1 MFNGVNQTF
10 TKESKTN
17 IYVLN
22 LLRFVHVVAGIL
34 WGGAAISY
42 LFFVKPSVTAIGAAG
57 PQFMQN
63 LMERRKY
70 PIFMMS
76 TSLLTVLAGG
86 ILFWFSSGGFNA
98 AWMASGPGIGFT
110 VGSVASLIA
119 FLAGGIGVGR
129 TSEKMAALGG
139 QIAAS
144 GKGPTPEQVAQM
156 ETGENER
163 DLERWRK
170 DHLDRLPDRR

>member
-1 MFNGVNQTF
+1 M
-10 TKESKTN
+10 N

-42 LFFVKPSVTAIGAAG
+42 LFFIKPSVTAIGATG

-76 TSLLTVLAGG
+76 TSLLTVLAGA
-86 ILFWFSSGGFNA
+86 ILFWFSSGGFSA
-98 AWMASGPGIGFT
+98 TWMASGPGIGFT
-110 VGSVASLIA
+110 IGSVASLIG
-119 FLAGGIGVGR
+119 FLAGSIGVGP
-129 TSEKMAALGG
+129 TSGKMAALGG

-144 GKGPTPEQVAQM
+144 GKGPTAEQVAQM
-156 ETGENER
+156 ET
-163 DLERWRK
+163 LEK
-170 DHLDRLPDRR
+170 RLNLAEQIDFIMLVIAMLTMATARYWLF

>member
-1 MFNGVNQTF
+1 M
-10 TKESKTN
+10 N
-17 IYVLN
+17 IYALN

-57 PQFMQN
+57 PQFMKN

-98 AWMASGPGIGFT
+98 AWMASGPGLGFT
-110 VGSVASLIA
+110 IGSVASLIA
-119 FLAGGIGVGR
+119 FLAGGIGVGP

-144 GKGPTPEQVAQM
+144 GKGPTPEQVSQM
-156 ETGENER
+156 ET
-163 DLERWRK
+163 LEK
-170 DHLDRLPDRR
+170 RLNLAEQIDFLMLVIAMLTMATARYWLF

>member
-1 MFNGVNQTF
+1 M
-10 TKESKTN
+10 N

-22 LLRFVHVVAGIL
+22 LLRFAHVVAGIL

-57 PQFMQN
+57 PQFMKN

-86 ILFWFSSGGFNA
+86 ILFWFSSGGFNT

-110 VGSVASLIA
+110 TGSIAALIA
-119 FLAGGIGVGR
+119 FLFGTFGIGP
-129 TSEKMAALGG
+129 TAAQMGALSG

-144 GKGPTPEQVAQM
+144 GQGPTPEQTAKMQALEKRLNVAEQVDFIM
-156 ETGENER
+156 LVIAMLTMATAR
-163 DLERWRK
+163 YWTF
-170 DHLDRLPDRR
+170 

>member
-1 MFNGVNQTF
+1 M
-10 TKESKTN
+10 N
-17 IYVLN
+17 IYILN

-34 WGGAAISY
+34 WAGAAISY

-98 AWMASGPGIGFT
+98 AWIASGPGIGFT
-110 VGSVASLIA
+110 LGSVAALVA
-119 FLAGGIGVGR
+119 FLFGTFGIGP
-129 TSEKMAALGG
+129 TSAQMGALGG
-139 QIAAS
+139 QIAVS
-144 GKGPTPEQVAQM
+144 GKGPTPEQVAKMQA
-156 ETGENER
+156 
-163 DLERWRK
+163 LEK
-170 DHLDRLPDRR
+170 RLNFAEQVDFIMLVIAMLTMATARYWTF

>member
-1 MFNGVNQTF
+1 M
-10 TKESKTN
+10 N
-17 IYVLN
+17 IYLLN
-22 LLRFVHVVAGIL
+22 LLRFIHVVAGIL

-76 TSLLTVLAGG
+76 TSLLT
-86 ILFWFSSGGFNA
+86 ILSGFPLYWLLSGGFKL
-98 AWMASGPGIGFT
+98 AWITSGPGLGFT
-110 VGSVASLIA
+110 IGSLAALIA
-119 FLAGGIGVGR
+119 YFVGGLGIGP
-129 TSEKMAALGG
+129 TAQKMAALGG

-144 GKGPTPEQVAQM
+144 GKGPTPEQVTQM
-156 ETGENER
+156 EA
-163 DLERWRK
+163 LEK
-170 DHLDRLPDRR
+170 RLNLAEQIDFIMLAIAMLTMATARYWLF